1 MKPPATE
8 NLSGSS
14 CRTDDRLSFSS
25 FPCVFPFRN
34 GRGFEKQAAPRFRNK
49 VRIMERR
56 VIEILAILLLAALIA
71 LGVLWEGR
79 QSAIR
84 AARAAGKREI
94 IQTLK
99 ASQNAIILDEMARL
113 RLDDMSDDEL
123 VDFTGERARAFRVR
137 NGLPDTLESR

>member
-1 MKPPATE
+1 
-8 NLSGSS
+8 
-14 CRTDDRLSFSS
+14 
-25 FPCVFPFRN
+25 
-34 GRGFEKQAAPRFRNK
+34 
-49 VRIMERR
+49 MERR